1 MVKEFIV
8 EVPVFTGYGLRPWI
22 DWMEQYFA
30 QYDDFTDLQ
39 KQAMAYGVIEGEAL
53 SWYHQRQKMLLFR
66 SWEDLRDCLLLRFG
80 DRDDPQLIKL
90 LAKQWRD
97 EANLPRMTTTD
108 LRDTDLRK
116 VNSVLANV
124 EPVML
129 NNALEQPSKETP
141 PVRELMDVNGFQV
154 LSSQVDF
161 LNVIFEKHPDIA
173 IEFRP
178 KNPHL
183 RKACMT
189 LLLSLIETL
198 CQPPQNLSNE
208 DLVEADNALT
218 YVKASGFKVDWLEK
232 RLEEVKEKKVE
243 EQNGEIRIQEL
254 EEGLNELKQKCLDME
269 AMLEKEKA
277 KVLAARASLKLED
290 VLL

>member
-1 MVKEFIV
+1 
-8 EVPVFTGYGLRPWI
+8 
-22 DWMEQYFA
+22 MEQYFA